1 MQYVY
6 RLLKCPTKF
15 TQSLLLLYL
24 GVCVMGKNLTRST
37 LALAVVGAMSSF
49 AMANETVTTGAE
61 KDTTQ
66 LQTIVVSATGYEQ
79 DVSKA
84 PASITVISREELDKR
99 EYNDITD
106 VLRSVPGV
114 VITGE
119 NASQT
124 VSIRGMSSNY
134 TLFLVDGKRQY
145 SKDVNPNGDDYGMEK
160 NILPPVASIE
170 RIEII
175 RGPASTLYGS
185 DAMGGVINIITKKVT
200 DVWTGN
206 VELGTTIQDKN
217 NSGDIRNGSVYLAGP
232 IIQDKVGLQL
242 GLNRLERKEDSY
254 IGGFTG
260 HTTESLNS
268 RLTYVLNDQH
278 DLAVEAN
285 FFTQES
291 EATAGKTVAAT
302 GTDSASRNIRSV
314 YALTHNGRY
323 TDNLD
328 SKSYIQYENS
338 KNPDRENTVV
348 GTKGIDLE
356 TWTANTQWNWLLGNH
371 TLAFGGYYKDESLLD
386 RATNR
391 NPLVPEF
398 DELTRW
404 SAAAFLEDT
413 WSLTDRFNLTLG
425 ARYDHDELYQGN
437 ISPRI
442 YGVYN
447 FTDQFTVKG
456 GVSTGY
462 KQPDIRSVTDG
473 FYSVTG
479 GSGSP
484 TTTGRGIIKANPD
497 LEPES
502 TVTSELGFYWN
513 NDYVNTSITGYLTQ
527 FKDRIEEIRE
537 CDSTGNADYNR
548 NDVST
553 WKCSENGI
561 PFAFIST
568 RENIGKAEL
577 RGVEVTF
584 DAKLAEYT
592 TLTANYTFTD
602 TEIKS
607 GQFKGQ
613 PLNGMPEHVFNVTVD
628 HDLTDALNIWSRLHV
643 RGETTP
649 YLGRSSMSDPI
660 PGYNFLDVGFN
671 YKFAPNLKGKF
682 GVYNVLD
689 ETAQNADGEQTLD
702 GRRYGVSFVA
712 NF

>member
-1 MQYVY
+1 
-6 RLLKCPTKF
+6 
-15 TQSLLLLYL
+15 
-24 GVCVMGKNLTRST
+24 MGKNLTRST

-254 IGGFTG
+254 LGGFTG

-437 ISPRI
+437 ISPRV

>member
-1 MQYVY
+1 
-6 RLLKCPTKF
+6 
-15 TQSLLLLYL
+15 
-24 GVCVMGKNLTRST
+24 MGKNLTRST

-254 IGGFTG
+254 LGGFTG

-513 NDYVNTSITGYLTQ
+513 NDHVNTSITGYVTQ

-671 YKFAPNLKGKF
+671 YKFTPSLKGKF
-682 GVYNVLD
+682 GVYNILD
-689 ETAQNADGEQTLD
+689 ENAEDADGEQVLD
-702 GRRYGVSFVA
+702 GRRYGVSFSA
-712 NF
+712 SF

>member
-1 MQYVY
+1 MFYH
-6 RLLKCPTKF
+6 LLKCPAKF
-15 TQSLLLLYL
+15 TQFLLFLYL

-254 IGGFTG
+254 LGGFTG

>member
-1 MQYVY
+1 
-6 RLLKCPTKF
+6 
-15 TQSLLLLYL
+15 
-24 GVCVMGKNLTRST
+24 MGKNLTRST

-254 IGGFTG
+254 LGGFTG

-291 EATAGKTVAAT
+291 EATAGKTVAVT

-577 RGVEVTF
+577 HGVEVTF

-689 ETAQNADGEQTLD
+689 ETAENADGEQTLD

>member
-1 MQYVY
+1 
-6 RLLKCPTKF
+6 
-15 TQSLLLLYL
+15 
-24 GVCVMGKNLTRST
+24 MGKNLTRST
-37 LALAVVGAMSSF
+37 LALAVVGAISSF
-49 AMANETVTTGAE
+49 AMANDVVETTKE
-61 KDTTQ
+61 KEATQ

-260 HTTESLNS
+260 HITESLNS

-291 EATAGKTVAAT
+291 EATAGKTVATT

-425 ARYDHDELYQGN
+425 ARYDYDELYQGN

>member
-1 MQYVY
+1 M
-6 RLLKCPTKF
+6 
-15 TQSLLLLYL
+15 
-24 GVCVMGKNLTRST
+24 
-37 LALAVVGAMSSF
+37 
-49 AMANETVTTGAE
+49 
-61 KDTTQ
+61 
-66 LQTIVVSATGYEQ
+66 
-79 DVSKA
+79 
-84 PASITVISREELDKR
+84 
-99 EYNDITD
+99 
-106 VLRSVPGV
+106 
-114 VITGE
+114 
-119 NASQT
+119 
-124 VSIRGMSSNY
+124 
-134 TLFLVDGKRQY
+134 
-145 SKDVNPNGDDYGMEK
+145 
-160 NILPPVASIE
+160 
-170 RIEII
+170 
-175 RGPASTLYGS
+175 
-185 DAMGGVINIITKKVT
+185 T

-254 IGGFTG
+254 LGGFTG

-447 FTDQFTVKG
+447 FTDQFTMKG

-513 NDYVNTSITGYLTQ
+513 NDYVNTSITGYVTQ

-671 YKFAPNLKGKF
+671 YKFAPNLKGKL

>member
-1 MQYVY
+1 
-6 RLLKCPTKF
+6 
-15 TQSLLLLYL
+15 
-24 GVCVMGKNLTRST
+24 MGKNLTRST

-49 AMANETVTTGAE
+49 AMANDVVETTNE
-61 KDTTQ
+61 KEATQ
-66 LQTIVVSATGYEQ
+66 LQMIVVSATGYEQ

-254 IGGFTG
+254 LGGFTG

-338 KNPDRENTVV
+338 KNPDRENTFV

-513 NDYVNTSITGYLTQ
+513 NDHVNTSITGYLTQ

-689 ETAQNADGEQTLD
+689 ETAENADGEQTLD

>member
-1 MQYVY
+1 
-6 RLLKCPTKF
+6 
-15 TQSLLLLYL
+15 
-24 GVCVMGKNLTRST
+24 MGKNLTRST

-254 IGGFTG
+254 LGGFTG

-671 YKFAPNLKGKF
+671 YKFTPSLKGKF
-682 GVYNVLD
+682 GVYNILD
-689 ETAQNADGEQTLD
+689 EKAEDADGEQVLD
-702 GRRYGVSFVA
+702 GRRYGVSFSA
-712 NF
+712 SF

>member
-1 MQYVY
+1 MPYEIY
-6 RLLKCPTKF
+6 TISPF
-15 TQSLLLLYL
+15 LYL

-254 IGGFTG
+254 LGGFTG

-291 EATAGKTVAAT
+291 EATAGKTVAVT

>member
-1 MQYVY
+1 
-6 RLLKCPTKF
+6 
-15 TQSLLLLYL
+15 
-24 GVCVMGKNLTRST
+24 MGKNLTRST

-49 AMANETVTTGAE
+49 AMANDVVETTKE
-61 KDTTQ
+61 KEATQ

-254 IGGFTG
+254 LGGFTG

-291 EATAGKTVAAT
+291 EATAGKTVAVT

-371 TLAFGGYYKDESLLD
+371 TLTFGGYYKDESLLD

-425 ARYDHDELYQGN
+425 TRYDHDELYQGN

-689 ETAQNADGEQTLD
+689 ETAENADGEQVLD
-702 GRRYGVSFVA
+702 GRRYGVSFSA
-712 NF
+712 SF

>member
-1 MQYVY
+1 MRKSY
-6 RLLKCPTKF
+6 
-15 TQSLLLLYL
+15 
-24 GVCVMGKNLTRST
+24 
-37 LALAVVGAMSSF
+37 
-49 AMANETVTTGAE
+49 
-61 KDTTQ
+61 
-66 LQTIVVSATGYEQ
+66 
-79 DVSKA
+79 
-84 PASITVISREELDKR
+84 
-99 EYNDITD
+99 
-106 VLRSVPGV
+106 
-114 VITGE
+114 
-119 NASQT
+119 
-124 VSIRGMSSNY
+124 
-134 TLFLVDGKRQY
+134 
-145 SKDVNPNGDDYGMEK
+145 
-160 NILPPVASIE
+160 
-170 RIEII
+170 
-175 RGPASTLYGS
+175 
-185 DAMGGVINIITKKVT
+185 IITKKVT

-242 GLNRLERKEDSY
+242 GLNHLERKEDSY
-254 IGGFTG
+254 LGGFTG

-338 KNPDRENTVV
+338 KNPDRENTFV

-513 NDYVNTSITGYLTQ
+513 NDHVNTSITGYVTQ

-689 ETAQNADGEQTLD
+689 ETAENADGEQTLD

>member
-1 MQYVY
+1 
-6 RLLKCPTKF
+6 
-15 TQSLLLLYL
+15 
-24 GVCVMGKNLTRST
+24 MGKNLTRST

-254 IGGFTG
+254 LGGFTG

-291 EATAGKTVAAT
+291 EATAGKTVAVT

-689 ETAQNADGEQTLD
+689 ETAENADGEQTLD

>member
-1 MQYVY
+1 M
-6 RLLKCPTKF
+6 
-15 TQSLLLLYL
+15 
-24 GVCVMGKNLTRST
+24 
-37 LALAVVGAMSSF
+37 
-49 AMANETVTTGAE
+49 
-61 KDTTQ
+61 
-66 LQTIVVSATGYEQ
+66 
-79 DVSKA
+79 
-84 PASITVISREELDKR
+84 
-99 EYNDITD
+99 
-106 VLRSVPGV
+106 
-114 VITGE
+114 
-119 NASQT
+119 
-124 VSIRGMSSNY
+124 
-134 TLFLVDGKRQY
+134 
-145 SKDVNPNGDDYGMEK
+145 
-160 NILPPVASIE
+160 

-254 IGGFTG
+254 LGGFTG

-291 EATAGKTVAAT
+291 EATAGKTVAVT

>member
-1 MQYVY
+1 
-6 RLLKCPTKF
+6 
-15 TQSLLLLYL
+15 
-24 GVCVMGKNLTRST
+24 MGKNLTRST

-254 IGGFTG
+254 LGGFTG

-513 NDYVNTSITGYLTQ
+513 NDHVNTSITGYVTQ

>member
-1 MQYVY
+1 
-6 RLLKCPTKF
+6 
-15 TQSLLLLYL
+15 
-24 GVCVMGKNLTRST
+24 MGKNLTRST

-254 IGGFTG
+254 LGGFTG

-291 EATAGKTVAAT
+291 EATAGKTVAVT

-371 TLAFGGYYKDESLLD
+371 TLAFGGYFKDESLLD

-513 NDYVNTSITGYLTQ
+513 NDYVNTSITGYVTQ

-671 YKFAPNLKGKF
+671 YKFAPTLKGKF

>member
-1 MQYVY
+1 
-6 RLLKCPTKF
+6 
-15 TQSLLLLYL
+15 
-24 GVCVMGKNLTRST
+24 MGKNLTRST
-37 LALAVVGAMSSF
+37 LGLAVVGAMSSF

-254 IGGFTG
+254 LGGFTG

-371 TLAFGGYYKDESLLD
+371 TLAFGGYFKDESLLD

-513 NDYVNTSITGYLTQ
+513 NDYVNTSITGYVTQ

>member
-1 MQYVY
+1 
-6 RLLKCPTKF
+6 
-15 TQSLLLLYL
+15 
-24 GVCVMGKNLTRST
+24 MGKNLTRST

-49 AMANETVTTGAE
+49 AMANETVITGTE

-254 IGGFTG
+254 LGGFTG

-291 EATAGKTVAAT
+291 EATAGKTVAVT

-689 ETAQNADGEQTLD
+689 ETAENADGEQTLD

>member
-1 MQYVY
+1 
-6 RLLKCPTKF
+6 
-15 TQSLLLLYL
+15 
-24 GVCVMGKNLTRST
+24 MGKNLTRST

-49 AMANETVTTGAE
+49 AMANDVVETTKE
-61 KDTTQ
+61 KEATQ
-66 LQTIVVSATGYEQ
+66 LQTIVLTAEEQVKQSLGASIITDKDLEKLPVVNDISEYVRRMPGVNLTGNSATGQ
-79 DVSKA
+79 RGNNRQID
-84 PASITVISREELDKR
+84 
-99 EYNDITD
+99 
-106 VLRSVPGV
+106 
-114 VITGE
+114 
-119 NASQT
+119 
-124 VSIRGMSSNY
+124 IRGMSSNY

-254 IGGFTG
+254 LGGFTG

-291 EATAGKTVAAT
+291 EAKAGKTVAAT
-302 GTDSASRNIRSV
+302 GTDSVSRNIRSV

-425 ARYDHDELYQGN
+425 ARYDYDELYQGN

>member
-1 MQYVY
+1 
-6 RLLKCPTKF
+6 
-15 TQSLLLLYL
+15 
-24 GVCVMGKNLTRST
+24 MGKNLTRST

-254 IGGFTG
+254 LGGFTG

-291 EATAGKTVAAT
+291 EATSGKTVAAT

-371 TLAFGGYYKDESLLD
+371 TLAFGGYFKDESLLD

-513 NDYVNTSITGYLTQ
+513 NDYVNTSITGYVTQ

-553 WKCSENGI
+553 WKCSESGI

>member
-1 MQYVY
+1 
-6 RLLKCPTKF
+6 
-15 TQSLLLLYL
+15 
-24 GVCVMGKNLTRST
+24 MGKNLTRST

-254 IGGFTG
+254 LGGFTG
-260 HTTESLNS
+260 HITESLNS

-513 NDYVNTSITGYLTQ
+513 NDHVNTSITGYVTQ

>member
-1 MQYVY
+1 
-6 RLLKCPTKF
+6 
-15 TQSLLLLYL
+15 
-24 GVCVMGKNLTRST
+24 MGKNLTRST

-254 IGGFTG
+254 LGGFTG

-671 YKFAPNLKGKF
+671 YKFTPSLKGKF

>member
-1 MQYVY
+1 
-6 RLLKCPTKF
+6 
-15 TQSLLLLYL
+15 
-24 GVCVMGKNLTRST
+24 MGKNLTRST

-49 AMANETVTTGAE
+49 AMANDVVETTKE
-61 KDTTQ
+61 KEATQ

-254 IGGFTG
+254 LGGFTG

-671 YKFAPNLKGKF
+671 YKFTPSLKGKF
-682 GVYNVLD
+682 GVYNILD
-689 ETAQNADGEQTLD
+689 EKAEDADGEQVLD
-702 GRRYGVSFVA
+702 GRRYGVSFSA
-712 NF
+712 SF

>member
-1 MQYVY
+1 
-6 RLLKCPTKF
+6 
-15 TQSLLLLYL
+15 
-24 GVCVMGKNLTRST
+24 MGKNLTRST

-49 AMANETVTTGAE
+49 AMANESLTTGAE

-254 IGGFTG
+254 LGGFTG

>member
-1 MQYVY
+1 
-6 RLLKCPTKF
+6 
-15 TQSLLLLYL
+15 
-24 GVCVMGKNLTRST
+24 MGKNLTRST

-254 IGGFTG
+254 LGGFTG

-291 EATAGKTVAAT
+291 EATAGKTVAVT

>member
-1 MQYVY
+1 
-6 RLLKCPTKF
+6 
-15 TQSLLLLYL
+15 
-24 GVCVMGKNLTRST
+24 MGKNLTRST

-254 IGGFTG
+254 LGGFTG

-437 ISPRI
+437 ISPRV

-513 NDYVNTSITGYLTQ
+513 NDHVNTSITGYVTQ

>member
-1 MQYVY
+1 
-6 RLLKCPTKF
+6 
-15 TQSLLLLYL
+15 
-24 GVCVMGKNLTRST
+24 MGKNLTRST

-254 IGGFTG
+254 LGGFTG

-513 NDYVNTSITGYLTQ
+513 NDYVNTSITGYVTQ

-548 NDVST
+548 NDVTT

-649 YLGRSSMSDPI
+649 YLGRSSMSAPI

>member
-1 MQYVY
+1 
-6 RLLKCPTKF
+6 
-15 TQSLLLLYL
+15 
-24 GVCVMGKNLTRST
+24 MGKNLTRST

-254 IGGFTG
+254 LGGFTG

-513 NDYVNTSITGYLTQ
+513 NDYVNTSITGYVTQ

>member
-1 MQYVY
+1 
-6 RLLKCPTKF
+6 
-15 TQSLLLLYL
+15 
-24 GVCVMGKNLTRST
+24 MGKNLTRST

-254 IGGFTG
+254 LGGFTG

-291 EATAGKTVAAT
+291 EATAGKTVAVT

-577 RGVEVTF
+577 HGVEVTF

>member
-1 MQYVY
+1 
-6 RLLKCPTKF
+6 
-15 TQSLLLLYL
+15 
-24 GVCVMGKNLTRST
+24 MGKNLTRST

-254 IGGFTG
+254 LGGFTG
-260 HTTESLNS
+260 HITESLNS

-371 TLAFGGYYKDESLLD
+371 TLAFGGYFKDESLLD

-513 NDYVNTSITGYLTQ
+513 NDYVNTSITGYVTQ

-553 WKCSENGI
+553 WKCSESGI

>member
-1 MQYVY
+1 
-6 RLLKCPTKF
+6 
-15 TQSLLLLYL
+15 
-24 GVCVMGKNLTRST
+24 MGKNLTRST

-49 AMANETVTTGAE
+49 AIASETVETAKE
-61 KDTTQ
+61 KEATQ

-254 IGGFTG
+254 LGGFTG

-291 EATAGKTVAAT
+291 EATAGKTVAVT

-425 ARYDHDELYQGN
+425 TRYDHDELYQGN

-643 RGETTP
+643 RGKTTP

-689 ETAQNADGEQTLD
+689 ETAENADGEQTLD

>member
-1 MQYVY
+1 
-6 RLLKCPTKF
+6 
-15 TQSLLLLYL
+15 
-24 GVCVMGKNLTRST
+24 MGKNLTRST

-254 IGGFTG
+254 LGGFTG

>member
-1 MQYVY
+1 
-6 RLLKCPTKF
+6 
-15 TQSLLLLYL
+15 
-24 GVCVMGKNLTRST
+24 MGKNLTRSA

-49 AMANETVTTGAE
+49 AMANETIETTKE
-61 KDTTQ
+61 KETTQ

-254 IGGFTG
+254 LGGFTG

-338 KNPDRENTVV
+338 KNPDRENTFV

-437 ISPRI
+437 ISPRV

-513 NDYVNTSITGYLTQ
+513 NDHVNTSITGYVTQ

-689 ETAQNADGEQTLD
+689 ETAENADGEQTLD

>member
-1 MQYVY
+1 
-6 RLLKCPTKF
+6 
-15 TQSLLLLYL
+15 
-24 GVCVMGKNLTRST
+24 MGKNLTRST

-254 IGGFTG
+254 LGGFTG

-689 ETAQNADGEQTLD
+689 ETAENADGEQTLD

>member
-1 MQYVY
+1 
-6 RLLKCPTKF
+6 
-15 TQSLLLLYL
+15 
-24 GVCVMGKNLTRST
+24 MGKNLTRST

-49 AMANETVTTGAE
+49 AMANDVVETTKE
-61 KDTTQ
+61 KEATQ

-217 NSGDIRNGSVYLAGP
+217 NSGDIRNGSVYFAGP

-513 NDYVNTSITGYLTQ
+513 NDHVNTSITGYVTQ

>member
-1 MQYVY
+1 M
-6 RLLKCPTKF
+6 
-15 TQSLLLLYL
+15 
-24 GVCVMGKNLTRST
+24 
-37 LALAVVGAMSSF
+37 
-49 AMANETVTTGAE
+49 
-61 KDTTQ
+61 
-66 LQTIVVSATGYEQ
+66 
-79 DVSKA
+79 
-84 PASITVISREELDKR
+84 
-99 EYNDITD
+99 
-106 VLRSVPGV
+106 
-114 VITGE
+114 
-119 NASQT
+119 
-124 VSIRGMSSNY
+124 
-134 TLFLVDGKRQY
+134 
-145 SKDVNPNGDDYGMEK
+145 
-160 NILPPVASIE
+160 
-170 RIEII
+170 
-175 RGPASTLYGS
+175 
-185 DAMGGVINIITKKVT
+185 
-200 DVWTGN
+200 
-206 VELGTTIQDKN
+206 
-217 NSGDIRNGSVYLAGP
+217 
-232 IIQDKVGLQL
+232 
-242 GLNRLERKEDSY
+242 
-254 IGGFTG
+254 
-260 HTTESLNS
+260 
-268 RLTYVLNDQH
+268 LNDQH
-278 DLAVEAN
+278 DLAVDAN

-291 EATAGKTVAAT
+291 EATAGKTVAVT
-302 GTDSASRNIRSV
+302 GIDSASRNIRSV

-561 PFAFIST
+561 PFSFIST

>member
-1 MQYVY
+1 
-6 RLLKCPTKF
+6 
-15 TQSLLLLYL
+15 
-24 GVCVMGKNLTRST
+24 MGKNLTRST

-254 IGGFTG
+254 LGGFTG

-527 FKDRIEEIRE
+527 FKDRVEEIRE

-671 YKFAPNLKGKF
+671 YKFTPSLKGKF
-682 GVYNVLD
+682 GVYNILD
-689 ETAQNADGEQTLD
+689 EKAEDADGEQVLD
-702 GRRYGVSFVA
+702 GRRYGVSFSA
-712 NF
+712 SF

>member
-1 MQYVY
+1 
-6 RLLKCPTKF
+6 
-15 TQSLLLLYL
+15 
-24 GVCVMGKNLTRST
+24 MGKNLTRST

-254 IGGFTG
+254 LGGFTG
-260 HTTESLNS
+260 HITESLNS

-513 NDYVNTSITGYLTQ
+513 NDHVNTSITGYVTQ

-682 GVYNVLD
+682 GVYNILD
-689 ETAQNADGEQTLD
+689 EKAEDADGEQVLD
-702 GRRYGVSFVA
+702 GRRYGVSFSA
-712 NF
+712 SF

>member
-1 MQYVY
+1 
-6 RLLKCPTKF
+6 
-15 TQSLLLLYL
+15 
-24 GVCVMGKNLTRST
+24 MGKNLTRST

-254 IGGFTG
+254 LGGFTG

-404 SAAAFLEDT
+404 SAVAFLEDT

-447 FTDQFTVKG
+447 FTDQFTMKG